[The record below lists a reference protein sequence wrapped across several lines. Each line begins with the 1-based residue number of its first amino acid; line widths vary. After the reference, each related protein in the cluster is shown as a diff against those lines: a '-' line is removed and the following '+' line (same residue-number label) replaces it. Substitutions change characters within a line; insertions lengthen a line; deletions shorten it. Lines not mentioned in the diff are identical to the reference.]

1 MSGSDFP
8 LFQIRVKAVFPL
20 AKDGLYL
27 TASACMAREP
37 SRHQHFIFIDLPYST
52 EQSV

>member
-8 LFQIRVKAVFPL
+8 LFQIHVKAVFPF

-27 TASACMAREP
+27 YRS
-37 SRHQHFIFIDLPYST
+37 FLYI
-52 EQSV
+52 SVTTS

>member
-27 TASACMAREP
+27 YRS
-37 SRHQHFIFIDLPYST
+37 FLYI
-52 EQSV
+52 SVTTS